1 MPGAPAVFV
10 AFLAITLGDLTIC
23 DASGLFFSRRDRARV
38 PSITLITAHVLLSAS
53 FHAVQSTEDSLI
65 TIIIMTGV
73 KEDFVIPF
81 TGALQASLAVLLTIF
96 YGVIAAQFDLLSEK
110 SAKDI
115 SKACVRLFL
124 PALLIVNVGQQLSLE
139 SVSNTAKEDI

>member
-1 MPGAPAVFV
+1 
-10 AFLAITLGDLTIC
+10 
-23 DASGLFFSRRDRARV
+23 
-38 PSITLITAHVLLSAS
+38 
-53 FHAVQSTEDSLI
+53 
-65 TIIIMTGV
+65 MTGV

-96 YGVIAAQFDLLSEK
+96 YGVIAAQFDLLTEK

-124 PALLIVNVGQQLSLE
+124 PALLIVNVGQQLSIE
-139 SVSNTAKEDI
+139 SVSHRSEPRRTRADLSVTGYKVPGYVYLGHHLQCA

>member
-1 MPGAPAVFV
+1 M
-10 AFLAITLGDLTIC
+10 
-23 DASGLFFSRRDRARV
+23 S
-38 PSITLITAHVLLSAS
+38 
-53 FHAVQSTEDSLI
+53 
-65 TIIIMTGV
+65 GV
-73 KEDFVIPF
+73 KENFVVPF

-96 YGVIAAQFDLLSEK
+96 YGVIAAQFNLLNEK

-139 SVSNTAKEDI
+139 SVSRPLAMQETDEKADMGITGNKVSSRLHLGHHLQCAQYGLWSCNVSFLDHSELCSRQSSAELHRQFEPHRIT

>member
-23 DASGLFFSRRDRARV
+23 DASALFFSRRDRARV
-38 PSITLITAHVLLSAS
+38 PLITAHVLLSAS
-53 FHAVQSTEDSLI
+53 FQALQSTEDSFL

-139 SVSNTAKEDI
+139 SVSNIAKKNI

>member
-1 MPGAPAVFV
+1 VTYAKYSLPFR
-10 AFLAITLGDLTIC
+10 LRSCQSLDDLTIC
-23 DASGLFFSRRDRARV
+23 DVNALFFSRNDWSSRV
-38 PSITLITAHVLLSAS
+38 LDNSSYPLSAP
-53 FHAVQSTEDSLI
+53 VQAYQSLGII
-65 TIIIMTGV
+65 TITIMTGV

-96 YGVIAAQFDLLSEK
+96 YGVIAAQFDLLTEK

-124 PALLIVNVGQQLSLE
+124 PALLIVNVGQQLSIE
-139 SVSNTAKEDI
+139 SVSHRSESWKG

>member
-1 MPGAPAVFV
+1 MFV

-23 DASGLFFSRRDRARV
+23 DASGLFFSRRDRTRV
-38 PSITLITAHVLLSAS
+38 PLITAHLLLSAS
-53 FHAVQSTEDSLI
+53 FQASQSAADSSI
-65 TIIIMTGV
+65 TIIIIMTGV

-81 TGALQASLAVLLTIF
+81 TGALQASLAVLLTIS

-139 SVSNTAKEDI
+139 SVSDTAKKNIHAELICK

>member
-1 MPGAPAVFV
+1 M
-10 AFLAITLGDLTIC
+10 
-23 DASGLFFSRRDRARV
+23 
-38 PSITLITAHVLLSAS
+38 ITAHVPCLFAS
-53 FHAVQSTEDSLI
+53 PQAYQFLGHLFI
-65 TIIIMTGV
+65 TIMTGV

-96 YGVIAAQFDLLSEK
+96 YGVIAAQFDLLTEK

-124 PALLIVNVGQQLSLE
+124 PALLIVNVGQQLSIE
-139 SVSNTAKEDI
+139 SVSTRSGIREKGEDRKS

>member
-1 MPGAPAVFV
+1 
-10 AFLAITLGDLTIC
+10 LDDLTIC
-23 DASGLFFSRRDRARV
+23 DVNALFFSRNGWSSRV
-38 PSITLITAHVLLSAS
+38 LDNSSYPLSAP
-53 FHAVQSTEDSLI
+53 AQAYQSLGIIII
-65 TIIIMTGV
+65 TIMTGV

-96 YGVIAAQFDLLSEK
+96 YGVIAAQFDLLTEK

-124 PALLIVNVGQQLSLE
+124 PALLIVNVGQQLSIE
-139 SVSNTAKEDI
+139 SVSHWSESRKGYS

>member
-1 MPGAPAVFV
+1 M
-10 AFLAITLGDLTIC
+10 
-23 DASGLFFSRRDRARV
+23 S
-38 PSITLITAHVLLSAS
+38 
-53 FHAVQSTEDSLI
+53 
-65 TIIIMTGV
+65 GV
-73 KEDFVIPF
+73 KENFVIPF

-96 YGVIAAQFDLLSEK
+96 YGVIAAQFDLLTEK

-139 SVSNTAKEDI
+139 SVSANPAREISTGELIWASQGTKYLAVFIWAIIYNVLSMVFGLAM